1 MVAEVILNS
10 SARATDRIYH
20 YAIPDGWQITVGMRV
35 VVPFGRGN
43 RTMEGYVL
51 QTRKTSDQAV
61 LKPIAKI
68 IDSNP
73 LFDETMVALIKFMR
87 HRYFCTYAEAVK
99 TVIPAGVTMKFRQY
113 VTLND
118 LSEEALQSAVRHS
131 LVGEQ
136 LVAVLKE
143 NHTMEL
149 EMLREKLGKKSLMAT
164 IRSLEKKGVLT
175 VSQKAAEKMS
185 DTKQTVIFLTV
196 EREEAYRIIEQIE
209 ARAPAQARI
218 LETLC
223 ENESV
228 PLSELLELCQTTRST
243 VKALYQK
250 HLLDYDEVVTV
261 RRVVDGLAEEEP
273 VNVRLTAQQ
282 QDIIETVQ
290 KDIGRTVT
298 YLLHGVTGSG
308 KTEIYLHLMESCISQ
323 GKQAIFLVPEIALTP
338 QMVRQVTARF
348 GERVA
353 VLHSSLTV
361 RERYDEWKR
370 IKRGEV
376 DVAVGARSAVFA
388 PFDNLGLIIMD
399 EEHESTYK
407 SESSPRYH
415 AREIAR
421 FRSKHEQSVLLLASA
436 TPAIESYY
444 LAMNGTYNLLT
455 LQTRVGNAELP
466 EIIVSDMRLELE
478 QGNRS
483 IFSRKLQRE
492 IQETIAC
499 KQQTI
504 LFLNRRGYSSF
515 VSCRSCG
522 FVAQCPN
529 CNISLTYHRVN
540 HYLVCHYCDYKTDM
554 LQYCPKCGSP
564 YIKHFG
570 IGTQRVVDELER
582 LFPNA
587 RVVRMDADTTAG
599 RQSHEQILH
608 AFRTG
613 QADILV
619 GTQMVT
625 KGLDFEKV
633 TLVGVLAA
641 DLSLYLD
648 DFRAEE
654 KTFDLITQVCG
665 RAGRGKYPGKAVIQ
679 TYDPDHEAIR
689 LSRQGDYRAF
699 YEREIATRMQL
710 CYPPFCEMVN
720 LTFSAQSEKTAQ
732 DAAVQFH
739 DALCRLVQ
747 KTEHKA
753 YFQVYKAV
761 PAPMMKV
768 NGQYRYRFFIKMGYS
783 RRIYELIHHLL
794 DEWYRKKQ
802 PAAVSI
808 DVNPLNL
815 Y

>member
-1 MVAEVILNS
+1 MVAEVVLNS
-10 SARATDRIYH
+10 ATRATDQIYH
-20 YAIPDGWQITVGMRV
+20 YAIPNGWQITTGMRV
-35 VVPFGRGN
+35 IVPFGRGN
-43 RTMEGYVL
+43 KDMEGYVL
-51 QTRKTSDQAV
+51 QTVETSGLAA

-68 IDSNP
+68 IDSEP
-73 LFDETMVALIKFMR
+73 LFDEHAVALIKFMR

-99 TVIPAGVTMKFRQY
+99 TVIPAGVTMKFRKY
-113 VTLND
+113 ITLND
-118 LSEEALQSAVRHS
+118 IPEEALQHAVSHS

-136 LVAVLKE
+136 IIEVLKE
-143 NHTMEL
+143 HRTMEWEL
-149 EMLREKLGKKSLMAT
+149 LRETIGKKSLAAA

-175 VSQKAAEKMS
+175 VSQKSADNMS
-185 DTKQTVIFLTV
+185 DTKQAVVFLRI
-196 EREEAYRIIEQIE
+196 EREEAYRIIEQIQT
-209 ARAPAQARI
+209 RAPAQVRI

-223 ENESV
+223 ENETVS
-228 PLSELLELCQTTRST
+228 LSELLEICQTTHAT

-250 HLLDYDEVVTV
+250 RLIDYDEVVTV
-261 RRVVDGLAEEEP
+261 KRVIDGLAEEEP
-273 VNVRLTAQQ
+273 VKVELTAQQ
-282 QDIIETVQ
+282 QEIIQTVQ
-290 KDIGRTVT
+290 KDIGQSMT
-298 YLLHGVTGSG
+298 YLLHGITGSG
-308 KTEIYLHLMESCISQ
+308 KTQVYLHLMDACIARQ
-323 GKQAIFLVPEIALTP
+323 KQAIFLVPEISLTP

-353 VLHSSLTV
+353 VLHSSLTI

-376 DVAVGARSAVFA
+376 DIAIGARSAIFA

-399 EEHESTYK
+399 EEHETSYK

-421 FRSKHEQSVLLLASA
+421 FRAKQEQAVLLLASA
-436 TPAIESYY
+436 TPSIESYY
-444 LAMNGTYNLLT
+444 LAKTGAYRLLT
-455 LQTRVGNAELP
+455 LQTRVGNAALP
-466 EIIVSDMRLELE
+466 EMIVADMRRELE
-478 QGNRS
+478 SGNRT
-483 IFSRKLQRE
+483 IFSQKLQQE
-492 IQETIAC
+492 IQETLSRG
-499 KQQTI
+499 QQAI
-504 LFLNRRGYSSF
+504 LFLNRRGYSHF
-515 VSCRSCG
+515 VSCRACG

-529 CNISLTYHRVN
+529 CNISLTYHKAS
-540 HYLVCHYCDYKTDM
+540 HYLVCHYCDYKIDM
-554 LQYCPKCGSP
+554 LNVCPKCGSP
-564 YIKHFG
+564 YIKYFG

-582 LFPNA
+582 LFPYA
-587 RVVRMDADTTAG
+587 RIIRMDADTTAG
-599 RQSHEQILH
+599 RRSHEQILH
-608 AFRTG
+608 TFQTR

-625 KGLDFEKV
+625 KGLDFENV

-689 LSRQGDYRAF
+689 LSRDNDYQEF
-699 YEREIATRMQL
+699 YEREIVLRKQL

-720 LTFSAQSEKTAQ
+720 LTFSAQSEKTAR

-739 DALCRLVQ
+739 DTLYQLVY
-747 KTEHKA
+747 KTEHQA
-753 YFQVYKAV
+753 YFQLYKAV
-761 PAPMMKV
+761 PAPIMKM
-768 NGQYRYRFFIKMGYS
+768 NGNYRYRFFIKMGYS
-783 RRIYELIHHLL
+783 RRIYALIHRLL

-802 PAAVSI
+802 PATVVI